1 MSRGGRKDQ
10 PIDRETGPIAEF
22 VDDLRRL
29 RGEMSLQEVGQR
41 MRYHSSTISRRLNP
55 AELPP
60 LDFVR
65 SYVAACGGDPDVWE
79 TRWRGIAGESG
90 EPGSSLDLP
99 GEPAG
104 EPPRRVSWR
113 LPLAAALAVVIVA
126 GGSGYLWLSS
136 REPGPA
142 IATPASVS
150 PSVSP
155 ASGFPWKVTNMFK
168 QVTSREW
175 TQHTEGDLEIWAN
188 FSCPTGM
195 VEYWI
200 ALRPGG
206 ASARFACNSWQVH
219 TWTGLRPGRYN
230 FELWKD
236 NDGRAVSGIG
246 VVRCSSPIVQHP
258 KPSPA

>member
-10 PIDRETGPIAEF
+10 PIDRETGPVAEF

-65 SYVAACGGDPDVWE
+65 SYVEACGGDPDAWE
-79 TRWRGIAGESG
+79 ARWRAVAG
-90 EPGSSLDLP
+90 EPGSPPGLP

-104 EPPRRVSWR
+104 QPPRRGSWR
-113 LPLAAALAVVIVA
+113 LPLAAALAVVTVA

-142 IATPASVS
+142 NATPASAS
-150 PSVSP
+150 PPVSP
-155 ASGFPWKVTNMFK
+155 ASGFPWKVTNMYK

-175 TQHTEGDLEIWAN
+175 TQHAEGDLEVWAN
-188 FSCPTGM
+188 LSCPTGM
-195 VEYWI
+195 TEYWI

-206 ASARFACNSWQVH
+206 ASARFECGSWQVH

-246 VVRCSSPIVQHP
+246 VVRSTSSIVQHP